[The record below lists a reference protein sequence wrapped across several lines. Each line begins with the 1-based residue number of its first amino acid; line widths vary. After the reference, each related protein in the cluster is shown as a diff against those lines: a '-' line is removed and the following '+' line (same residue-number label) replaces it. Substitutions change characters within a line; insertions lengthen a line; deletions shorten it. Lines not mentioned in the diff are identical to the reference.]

1 MVRYLPEGYLI
12 HTAENKFHLS
22 SPENLYRAMIEGT
35 FLEARVS
42 FCDCQHNLHIDFGFM
57 HGIIPREECAL
68 GISDG
73 SVRDIAIIARV
84 NKPVRFVVE
93 SINDGS
99 DKKIAI
105 LSRKKVQEIYTE
117 NYLSNLIPGDII
129 DAKITHME
137 NFGAF
142 CDIGCGI
149 NALLPI
155 DSISVSRIPHP
166 SVRFSVGDDIKVII
180 KSFDDL
186 GRATLSHKELLG
198 TWEEN
203 AEKFSPGETVSG
215 IIRSIEPYGI
225 FVELTPNLSG
235 LAEYT
240 STVTEGQ
247 QAGIFIKSIIPD
259 KMKLK
264 LIIVDSFDAQYPRES
279 PRYFIKGNHIDYF
292 RYSPENC
299 NKIIETTF
307 Q

>member
-12 HTAENKFHLS
+12 HTAENKFYLS
-22 SPENLYRAMIEGT
+22 SPENLYRAMIEGV

-93 SINDGS
+93 SINDGA

-105 LSRKKVQEIYTE
+105 LSRKNVQEIYTE

-166 SVRFSVGDDIKVII
+166 SVRFSVGDDIKVVI
-180 KSFDDL
+180 KAFDDL

-247 QAGIFIKSIIPD
+247 QAGIFIKSIIPE

>member
-1 MVRYLPEGYLI
+1 MVRYLPEGYLL
-12 HTAENKFHLS
+12 HTEENKFYLS
-22 SPENLYRAMIEGT
+22 SPENLQKAMLEGV

-57 HGIIPREECAL
+57 HGIIPREECAT

-93 SINDGS
+93 SIRDGE

-105 LSRKKVQEIYTE
+105 LSRRKVQESFSE
-117 NYLSNLIPGDII
+117 NYMSTLIPGDII
-129 DAKITHME
+129 NARITHLE
-137 NFGAF
+137 SFGAF

-166 SVRFSVGDDIKVII
+166 SVRFSVGDDIKVVI

-203 AEKFSPGETVSG
+203 ARKFAPGETVSG
-215 IIRSIEPYGI
+215 IIRSVEPYGI

-240 STVTEGQ
+240 SAVSEGQ
-247 QAGIFIKSIIPD
+247 QAGIYIKSIIPE

-264 LIIVDSFDAQYPRES
+264 LIIVDSFDAQYPKEK
-279 PRYFIKGNHIDYF
+279 PQYFINGNHIDYF

-299 NKIIETTF
+299 SKIIETTF
-307 Q
+307 